1 MNSTAKAFWMGLE
14 RSNGF
19 IRFFATGM
27 EGDDWL
33 QRPSGVPNPAIWI
46 LGHLALCRARLLE
59 MLTGQQIY
67 EQEWEELFDL
77 GVDPQDP
84 TVYPDIDTCRA
95 VLDARL
101 LDLKSYLETVSEA
114 DLAGP
119 PCTVSKLFETKAL
132 VLVHFTHH
140 EAHHTGALSMIRRL
154 LGKERVI

>member
-1 MNSTAKAFWMGLE
+1 MNSTAKALWMGLE

-19 IRFFATGM
+19 IGFFATGM

-46 LGHLALCRARLLE
+46 LGHLALSRARLLE

-67 EQEWEELFDL
+67 EQEWEALFDL

-84 TVYPDIDTCRA
+84 TAYPDIDTCRA

-101 LDLKSYLETVSEA
+101 LDLKSYLETASEA

-119 PCTVSKLFETKAL
+119 PCSKLFETKAS

-140 EAHHTGALSMIRRL
+140 EAHHTGVLSMIRRL